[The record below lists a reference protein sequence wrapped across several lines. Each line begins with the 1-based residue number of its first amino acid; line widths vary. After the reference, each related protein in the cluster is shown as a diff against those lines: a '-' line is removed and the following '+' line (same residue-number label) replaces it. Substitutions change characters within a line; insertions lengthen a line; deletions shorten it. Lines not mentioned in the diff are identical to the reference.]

1 MYYQHYSPEG
11 LSEQASSIRDFVKI
25 HFDYESI
32 RNFIDQFP
40 ILEQESVK
48 VLKWYILAGYWTSD
62 YGFGWTKEQEIKFWE
77 LVYEKRHP
85 QSGVAIL
92 TLAESLRGNGIKSLN
107 DVIDLYFH
115 AIDINLEHYF
125 SLTQEGG
132 KELDELLKNPEF
144 NKKCLLIE
152 LNIWENLHNY
162 SLEDI
167 DEQTPYMIKKCKGD
181 EKLESFIKSKIEGLI
196 KRKKTSGN
204 L

>member
-1 MYYQHYSPEG
+1 MYYQYPPEG
-11 LSEQASSIRDFVKI
+11 LSEQASSIRNFVQT
-25 HFDYESI
+25 HSDYESI

-40 ILEQESVK
+40 IIEGASVK
-48 VLKWYILAGYWTSD
+48 ILRWYILAGFWTSY

-85 QSGVAIL
+85 QCGSAIL
-92 TLAESLRGNGIKSLN
+92 TLAESLRGNGIKSLR
-107 DVIDLYFH
+107 DVIDLYFD
-115 AIDINLEHYF
+115 AIDINPEHYF

-132 KELDELLKNPEF
+132 EELDELLKNPEF

-167 DEQTPYMIKKCKGD
+167 DEQTPYMVKRCNGD
-181 EKLESFIKSKIEGLI
+181 EKLESFIKSKIEEL
-196 KRKKTSGN
+196 RKKASGS

>member
-1 MYYQHYSPEG
+1 MYNQYYSPEG

-48 VLKWYILAGYWTSD
+48 VLKWYILAGYWTSY

-107 DVIDLYFH
+107 DVIDLYFD

-125 SLTQEGG
+125 SLTQDGEE
-132 KELDELLKNPEF
+132 ELDELLKNPEF

-167 DEQTPYMIKKCKGD
+167 DEQTPYMIKRCNGV
-181 EKLESFIKSKIEGLI
+181 EKLENFIKSKIEELI
-196 KRKKTSGN
+196 KRKKTSNN